1 MLSDHLQGGPKLIR
15 LAPYHLTI
23 PLVEVSGN
31 RGSIL
36 SGDVLYRI
44 PLPKFLGQVVGR
56 LKLGMAAKYG
66 IHQFSAG
73 IAPLMGGLGKAVTGL
88 PEQVQLK
95 QYLLILRS
103 FYLACS
109 YSPPLVI
116 ASVAKQSHHAAT
128 SSYKSFHSGLKAFII
143 PIFFFLEPPLTC
155 FSLLIASS
163 MR

>member
-1 MLSDHLQGGPKLIR
+1 
-15 LAPYHLTI
+15 
-23 PLVEVSGN
+23 
-31 RGSIL
+31 
-36 SGDVLYRI
+36 
-44 PLPKFLGQVVGR
+44 
-56 LKLGMAAKYG
+56 MAAKYG

-116 ASVAKQSHHAAT
+116 ASVAKQSGCLYELA
-128 SSYKSFHSGLKAFII
+128 SGL
-143 PIFFFLEPPLTC
+143 
-155 FSLLIASS
+155 SS
-163 MR
+163 SQRQKKFAVTIYGQLSDH